1 MGKPNV
7 SSSKRKLFSLLLSGY
22 RHVYLEGLTEASIF
36 VHITIN
42 EIYGKVRKIVVLKAT
57 CNNNAVLNKLIF

>member
-1 MGKPNV
+1 MGKPNT
-7 SSSKRKLFSLLLSGY
+7 SSTKRKLLSLLLSGY

-42 EIYGKVRKIVVLKAT
+42 EIYGKVRKITGLKAT
-57 CNNNAVLNKLIF
+57 CNNNMVLNKVF

>member
-1 MGKPNV
+1 MGKPKVQLKGND
-7 SSSKRKLFSLLLSGY
+7 FSLLLSGY

-42 EIYGKVRKIVVLKAT
+42 EIYGKVRTLIGFRAT
-57 CNNNAVLNKLIF
+57 CNNDMALNQVIY

>member
-1 MGKPNV
+1 MGKLNA
-7 SSSKRKLFSLLLSGY
+7 SLTKKKLLSLLLSGY

-42 EIYGKVRKIVVLKAT
+42 EIYGKVRKIRGLKAPYS
-57 CNNNAVLNKLIF
+57 NSMVLNKFIF